1 MSDLNTYDILLK
13 ISQGDES
20 AIQELPNST
29 LDELTVKIRFN
40 KKNPLNSVVTL
51 EFDNSS
57 EYYGLFYHSDDAD
70 IVDRVLSYYNN
81 YDLVGYGMFEQ
92 EWEEGYMLNT
102 INDTETLRKIIQ
114 NTSPTFKIESNN
126 WGGFEDSGTIAKMLS
141 ENYDREV
148 SNIVEEYEEVVNSKL
163 KQEYS
168 ETITS
173 DLANKLTYLNL
184 YEVDNTSK
192 YVTNLKSLINLYKDA
207 SIESIRNGT
216 IYEMLQEY
224 CQDMD
229 ITRNFYDSITE
240 DAYNL
245 DVNPEFSDG
254 IKIYLERMLES
265 SEEKY
270 LEFPDLND
278 VRQILQVIDK
288 LGGFNRWID
297 LVSKQNRKIKF
308 LDVNYDNASITYLM
322 TKEGGQNHP
331 DYEGSLDSIS
341 EKRSLKTVDELNQVL
356 HQPELFEHYDIK
368 YNRILSE
375 QLETNLT
382 KGLLKQFYLENNELF
397 NGNPRPISDL
407 NSALKDFNSSNKYDV
422 NLNLDTLMKMSKE
435 TNPMFKLDLF
445 FINNGKMER
454 PMWSGNLEFGKDLK
468 FTLSRTP
475 NNNFVPGIKLTF

>member
-20 AIQELPNST
+20 AIQELPNSI

-57 EYYGLFYHSDDAD
+57 EYYGLFYDSDDAD
-70 IVDRVLSYYNN
+70 IVTRVLSYYNN

-102 INDTETLRKIIQ
+102 INDTETLRKIVQ
-114 NTSPTFKIESNN
+114 NTSPTFKIELNN

-163 KQEYS
+163 KQEYA

-184 YEVDNTSK
+184 YEVEDTSK
-192 YVTNLKSLINLYKDA
+192 YVTNLKSLINLYNDDNFKTL
-207 SIESIRNGT
+207 T
-216 IYEMLQEY
+216 IYEKLQEY

-229 ITRNFYDSITE
+229 ISRNFYDNITE

-245 DVNPEFSDG
+245 NVNPEFSDG

-270 LEFPDLND
+270 LEFPDLSD

-308 LDVNYDNASITYLM
+308 LDVNYDNASITYLI

-331 DYEGSLDSIS
+331 DYDGSLDSIS

-454 PMWSGNLEFGKDLK
+454 PIWSGNLEFGKDLK
-468 FTLSRTP
+468 FTLSKTP

>member
-20 AIQELPNST
+20 AIQELPNSI
-29 LDELTVKIRFN
+29 LDELTVKVRFN

-57 EYYGLFYHSDDAD
+57 EYYGLFYDSDDAD
-70 IVDRVLSYYNN
+70 IVTRVLSYYDN

-163 KQEYS
+163 KQEYA
-168 ETITS
+168 ETISS

-184 YEVDNTSK
+184 YEVEDTSK
-192 YVTNLKSLINLYKDA
+192 YVTNLKSLINLYNDDNFKTL
-207 SIESIRNGT
+207 T
-216 IYEMLQEY
+216 IYEKLQEY
-224 CQDMD
+224 CRDMD
-229 ITRNFYDSITE
+229 ISRNFYDNITE

-245 DVNPEFSDG
+245 NVNPEFSDG

-331 DYEGSLDSIS
+331 DYDGSLDSIS

>member
-192 YVTNLKSLINLYKDA
+192 YVTNLKSLINLYKDS

-245 DVNPEFSDG
+245 NVNPEFSDG

-308 LDVNYDNASITYLM
+308 LDVNYDNASITYLI

-454 PMWSGNLEFGKDLK
+454 PIWSGNLEFGKDLK

>member
-245 DVNPEFSDG
+245 NVNPEFSDG

-308 LDVNYDNASITYLM
+308 LDVNYDNASITYLI

-454 PMWSGNLEFGKDLK
+454 PIWSGNLEFGKDLK

>member
-57 EYYGLFYHSDDAD
+57 EYYGLFYDSDDAD
-70 IVDRVLSYYNN
+70 IVTRVLSYYNN

-114 NTSPTFKIESNN
+114 NTSPTFKIELNN

-163 KQEYS
+163 KQEYA

-184 YEVDNTSK
+184 YEVEDTSK
-192 YVTNLKSLINLYKDA
+192 YVTNLKSLINLYNDDNFKTL
-207 SIESIRNGT
+207 T
-216 IYEMLQEY
+216 IYEKLQEY

-229 ITRNFYDSITE
+229 ISRNFYDNITE

-245 DVNPEFSDG
+245 NVNPEFSDG

-270 LEFPDLND
+270 LEFPDLSD

-308 LDVNYDNASITYLM
+308 LDVNYDNASITYLI

-331 DYEGSLDSIS
+331 DYDGSLDSIS

-454 PMWSGNLEFGKDLK
+454 PIWSGNLEFGKDLK
-468 FTLSRTP
+468 FTLSKTP